1 MSDLINCAACGYPH
15 VPYASWCKARNPG
28 TAKAT
33 PYQQAE
39 ADRIERLAIERHNA
53 TRLKPA

>member
-1 MSDLINCAACGYPH
+1 MSYLIYCATCGNSHQPG
-15 VPYASWCKARNPG
+15 ASWCKAGNSG

-39 ADRIERLAIERHNA
+39 ADRMERLSIERHNA

>member
-1 MSDLINCAACGYPH
+1 MGYLINCQECGEPH
-15 VPYASWCKARNPG
+15 PLDASWCKARGRNTANP
-28 TAKAT
+28 T

-53 TRLKPA
+53 TRPKHA